1 MPGAIPY
8 NEIMSTLFAVLRWLA
23 RQTTWLVLILSLGL
37 IVGGFSIYYFD
48 ASETLNLD
56 KHPLAETTVLY
67 DRTGKKIL
75 YEVHGEENRRVIAH
89 ADIPE
94 SVRAATVAAEDA
106 HFYTHPGV
114 DLIAILR
121 AAIVNVR
128 DQGISQGASTITQQL
143 ARSLFLSREKT
154 WVRKVREVIL
164 AIKIEKSLSKDEIL
178 DLYLNAV
185 PYGSNAYGVEAAS
198 QTFFGKRAGDL
209 TLDEAA
215 LVAALPNAPTLY
227 SPYGKNQKALVAR
240 KELIL
245 KKMHEL
251 GYITAP
257 ELETALATKTLEKV
271 VTLERKIQAPH
282 FVFYILDQL
291 KKEYTQ
297 EALETEGYD
306 VYTSLDLDLQHAA
319 EQIVADGVKKN
330 LARDASNGA
339 LVAITPKNGEVLA
352 MVGSRDYFDTKI
364 DGQVNVAI
372 EKRQPGSTFKPFA
385 YATAFTKG
393 FAPETRIYDV
403 PINFG
408 ADGSGAD
415 YIPSNYDGR
424 FRGLITMREALSQ
437 SLNIPAVST
446 LYLAGLPD
454 TIALAT
460 RLGITTLTEPSR
472 YGLALVL
479 GGAEVKLVDLTSA
492 FGVFGQE
499 GKRVP
504 TDGILR
510 IVDREERDIYK
521 RTTNPDTVLSE
532 NVARQ
537 ISSILSDNAARTPV
551 FGPSSPIAFP
561 AGTGVAAKTG
571 TTQNFRDA
579 WTVGFTRDV
588 ALGIWTG
595 NNDNTPME
603 EGADGIYTAAPM
615 WRAMMDKLL
624 ERYPATPFTSYV
636 DEAGEE
642 GSTTPSDI
650 TVTEPKI
657 VYYDKKT
664 GKKISAKKAK
674 NKRQSE
680 VEVRIVD
687 GGTTFKYS
695 VVKGT
700 GELLFKPSTAADLLK
715 IYYPNGN

>member
-1 MPGAIPY
+1 MTY
-8 NEIMSTLFAVLRWLA
+8 NERMSTLFAILRWLT
-23 RQTTWLVLILSLGL
+23 RQTTWLVLILTLGL

-56 KHPLAETTVLY
+56 KHPLSETTILY
-67 DRTGKKIL
+67 DRTGEHIL
-75 YEVHGEENRRVIAH
+75 YQVHGEENRRVVEHGA
-89 ADIPE
+89 IPE
-94 SVRAATVAAEDA
+94 SVRLATVAAEDA
-106 HFYTHPGV
+106 HFFTHPGI
-114 DLIAILR
+114 DLVAILR

-128 DQGISQGASTITQQL
+128 HQGISQGASTITQQL
-143 ARSLFLSREKT
+143 ARALFLTREKT
-154 WVRKVREVIL
+154 WVRKAREVIL
-164 AIKIEKSLSKDEIL
+164 AIKIEKSLSKEEIL
-178 DLYLNAV
+178 DLYLNTV
-185 PYGSNAYGVEAAS
+185 PYGSNAYGIEAAA
-198 QTFFGKRAGDL
+198 QTFFGKRAIEL

-215 LVAALPNAPTLY
+215 LIAALPNAPTLY
-227 SPYGKNQKALVAR
+227 SPYGKNQPALIAR

-245 KKMHEL
+245 QKMHEL
-251 GYITAP
+251 GSVTTE
-257 ELETALATKTLEKV
+257 ELNRALATKTLDKI
-271 VTLERKIQAPH
+271 TPLERKIRAPH
-282 FVFYILDQL
+282 FVFYILDHL
-291 KKEYTQ
+291 KKEYGQ

-306 VYTSLDLDLQHAA
+306 VYTSIDLDLQKEA
-319 EQIVADGVKKN
+319 ETIVAEGAKKN
-330 LARDASNGA
+330 LTRGASNAA
-339 LVAITPKNGEVLA
+339 LVAITPKNGEILA
-352 MVGSRDYFDTKI
+352 MVGSRDYFDTRI

-372 EKRQPGSTFKPFA
+372 EQRQPGSTFKPFA

-393 FAPETRIYDV
+393 FTPETRIYDV

-408 ADGSGAD
+408 ADGTGTE

-424 FRGLITMREALSQ
+424 FRGLITMRAALSQ

-446 LYLAGLPD
+446 LYLAGIPD

-460 RLGITTLTEPSR
+460 ALGITTLTEPSR

-499 GKRVP
+499 GKRIP

-510 IVDREERDIYK
+510 IVDREGRAVYT
-521 RTTNPDTVLSE
+521 RVTNPDTVLGA

-537 ISSILSDNAARTPV
+537 VSSILSDNAARTPV
-551 FGPSSPIAFP
+551 FGPASPIAFP

-579 WTVGFTRDV
+579 WTVGYTSDV

-603 EGADGIYTAAPM
+603 EGADGIYMAAPM
-615 WRAMMDKLL
+615 WRTMMDKLL
-624 ERYPATPFTSYV
+624 KKYPPTPFTPYT
-636 DEAGEE
+636 DEALEE
-642 GSTTPSDI
+642 GEVAPSQ
-650 TVTEPKI
+650 VTSGEPKI

-664 GKKISAKKAK
+664 GKKISASKAK
-674 NKRQSE
+674 KKRQSE

-687 GGTTFKYS
+687 GGMTFKYS
-695 VVKGT
+695 KEKGSDN
-700 GELLFKPSTAADLLK
+700 LLFKPSTAEDLLK

>member
-1 MPGAIPY
+1 
-8 NEIMSTLFAVLRWLA
+8 MSTLFAVLRWLA

-56 KHPLAETTVLY
+56 KHPLGETTVLY
-67 DRTGKKIL
+67 DRTGKHIL
-75 YEVHGEENRRVIAH
+75 YEVHGEENRRVVLH

-114 DLIAILR
+114 DLIAIFR

-128 DQGISQGASTITQQL
+128 NQGISQGASTITQQL
-143 ARSLFLSREKT
+143 ARALFLSREKT
-154 WVRKVREVIL
+154 WVRKAREVIL

-178 DLYLNAV
+178 DLYLNTV
-185 PYGSNAYGVEAAS
+185 PYGSNAYGIEAAA

-215 LVAALPNAPTLY
+215 LLAALPNAPTLY
-227 SPYGKNQKALVAR
+227 SPYGKNQKALIAR

-245 KKMHEL
+245 RKMYEL
-251 GYITAP
+251 KSVTAP
-257 ELETALATKTLEKV
+257 ELEAALTEKTLEKV
-271 VTLERKIQAPH
+271 VTLEHKIQAPH

-291 KKEYTQ
+291 RKEYGQ

-306 VYTSLDLDLQHAA
+306 VITSIDLDLQHEA
-319 EQIVADGVKKN
+319 EKIVADGVKKN
-330 LARDASNGA
+330 LSRGATNGA
-339 LVAITPKNGEVLA
+339 LVAITPKNGEILA
-352 MVGSRDYFDTKI
+352 MVGSRDYFDTKV

-393 FAPETRIYDV
+393 FVPETRIYDV

-408 ADGSGAD
+408 ADGTGTD
-415 YIPSNYDGR
+415 YIPSNYDGK

-454 TIALAT
+454 TIALTTA
-460 RLGITTLTEPSR
+460 LGITTLTEPSR

-479 GGAEVKLVDLTSA
+479 GGAEVKLIDLTSA

-510 IVDREERDIYK
+510 VIDREERDVYK
-521 RTTNPDTVLSE
+521 RTTHTDTVLGM

-537 ISSILSDNAARTPV
+537 INSILSDNAARTPV
-551 FGPSSPIAFP
+551 FGPSSPIGFP
-561 AGTGVAAKTG
+561 VGTGVAAKTG

-579 WTVGFTRDV
+579 WTVGYTNDV

-595 NNDNTPME
+595 NNDNTAME
-603 EGADGIYTAAPM
+603 EGADGIYMAAPM
-615 WRAMMDKLL
+615 WRTMMDKLL
-624 ERYPATPFTSYV
+624 ERYPATPFTTYAN
-636 DEAGEE
+636 DIPAAD
-642 GSTTPSDI
+642 GSVAPADI
-650 TVTEPKI
+650 IGGEPKI

-674 NKRQSE
+674 NKRQSD

-695 VVKGT
+695 VAKGT
-700 GELLFKPSTAADLLK
+700 GDLLFKPSTAADLLK

>member
-1 MPGAIPY
+1 
-8 NEIMSTLFAVLRWLA
+8 MSTLFAVLRWFA

-48 ASETLNLD
+48 ASETLDLD
-56 KHPLAETTVLY
+56 KHPLAETTILY
-67 DRTGKKIL
+67 DRSGKEVL
-75 YEVHGEENRRVIAH
+75 YEVHGEENRRIIGH
-89 ADIPE
+89 DDIPE
-94 SVRAATVAAEDA
+94 SVRLATVAAEDA

-114 DLIAILR
+114 DLVAILR
-121 AAIVNVR
+121 AAIVNV
-128 DQGISQGASTITQQL
+128 QNKEISQGASTITQQL
-143 ARSLFLSREKT
+143 ARALFLSREKT
-154 WVRKVREVIL
+154 WVRKAREVIL

-178 DLYLNAV
+178 DLYLNTV
-185 PYGSNAYGVEAAS
+185 PYGSNAYGVEAAA
-198 QTFFGKRAGDL
+198 QTFFSKRASEL
-209 TLDEAA
+209 SLDEAA

-245 KKMHEL
+245 RKMHSLGSITPKEL
-251 GYITAP
+251 DA
-257 ELETALATKTLEKV
+257 ALATKTLDKV
-271 VTLERKIQAPH
+271 VALERKIQAPH

-291 KKEYTQ
+291 KKEYSQ
-297 EALETEGYD
+297 EKLETEGYN
-306 VYTSLDLDLQHAA
+306 VITSIDLDLQHEA
-319 EQIVADGVKKN
+319 ERIVADGVKKN
-330 LARDASNGA
+330 IARGASNGA
-339 LVAITPKNGEVLA
+339 LVAITPKNGEILA

-408 ADGSGAD
+408 KDGTGTE
-415 YIPSNYDGR
+415 YIPSNYDGK

-446 LYLAGLPD
+446 LYLAGIPD

-460 RLGITTLTEPSR
+460 GLGITTLTEPSR

-499 GKRVP
+499 GKRIP

-510 IVDREERDIYK
+510 VVDREKRDVYK
-521 RTTNPDTVLSE
+521 RTVNPDTVLGE
-532 NVARQ
+532 NVTRQ

-551 FGPSSPIAFP
+551 FGASSPIAFP
-561 AGTGVAAKTG
+561 KGTGVAAKTG

-579 WTVGFTRDV
+579 WTVGYTRDV

-595 NNDNTPME
+595 NNDNAQME
-603 EGADGIYTAAPM
+603 EGADGIYMAAPM
-615 WRAMMDKLL
+615 WRSMMDKLL
-624 ERYPATPFTSYV
+624 ERYPAAPFTPYEKEV
-636 DEAGEE
+636 AEGEAVAPSEVV
-642 GSTTPSDI
+642 GS
-650 TVTEPKI
+650 EPKI
-657 VYYDKKT
+657 VYYDKKS
-664 GKKISAKKAK
+664 GKKISETKAKK
-674 NKRQSE
+674 KRQSD

-695 VVKGT
+695 MEKGT
-700 GELLFKPSTAADLLK
+700 GTLLFQPATAEDLMK
-715 IYYPNGN
+715 IYYPSAN